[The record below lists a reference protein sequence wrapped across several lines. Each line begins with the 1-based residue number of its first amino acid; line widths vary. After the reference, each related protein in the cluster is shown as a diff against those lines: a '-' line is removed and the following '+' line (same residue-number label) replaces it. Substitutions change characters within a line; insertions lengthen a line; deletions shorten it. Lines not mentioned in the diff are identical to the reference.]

1 LNSTSPWH
9 LREAAHR
16 VRSGGVIAY
25 PTEAVFGLGCD
36 PADEDA
42 VRRILR
48 IKGRDAAKGLI
59 LIASDLEQLLPYI
72 GVLPPGRERQI
83 LASWP
88 GPVTW
93 IVPVRADVPAWLSGG
108 RQTLAVRVTAHPV
121 AAALCRACAGALVST
136 SANRSGH
143 APART
148 ALQLRLRLG
157 AAVDYLVPGRVGTQ
171 AKPTRILDAR
181 SGALI
186 RA

>member
-16 VRSGGVIAY
+16 VRRGGVIAY

-48 IKGRDAAKGLI
+48 LKGRDAA
-59 LIASDLEQLLPYI
+59 
-72 GVLPPGRERQI
+72 
-83 LASWP
+83 WP

-121 AAALCRACAGALVST
+121 AADLCRACSCALVST

-157 AAVDYLVPGRVGTQ
+157 DAVDYLVPGRVGTQ
-171 AKPTRILDAR
+171 ARPTRILDAR
-181 SGALI
+181 SGAVI